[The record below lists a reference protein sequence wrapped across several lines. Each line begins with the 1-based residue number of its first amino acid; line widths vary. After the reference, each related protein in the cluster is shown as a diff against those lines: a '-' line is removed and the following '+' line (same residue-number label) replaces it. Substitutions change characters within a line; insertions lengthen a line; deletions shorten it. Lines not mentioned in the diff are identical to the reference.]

1 MRSDRMRS
9 LIGHNYTTLS
19 SLTSAV
25 TENWDESAGAGCEF
39 SRVPT
44 RLPLA
49 IVEAKSGSQV

>member
-1 MRSDRMRS
+1 VRSDRMRA

-44 RLPLA
+44 RLTLA
-49 IVEAKSGSQV
+49 RVEAQSGSLV